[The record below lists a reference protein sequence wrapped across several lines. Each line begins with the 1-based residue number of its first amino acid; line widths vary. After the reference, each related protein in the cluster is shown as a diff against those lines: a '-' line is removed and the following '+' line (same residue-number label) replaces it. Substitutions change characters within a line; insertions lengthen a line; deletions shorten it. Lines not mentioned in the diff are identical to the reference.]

1 MDKKKVVWKI
11 RLRPDGTW
19 ENVYGEPDTFY
30 EMDPEGLVRY
40 TQEKRLMEAKLKEY
54 AMLQEFK
61 DELIDLAMEA
71 RGFEEANEIINRI
84 KNDGPRDPTS
94 V

>member
-1 MDKKKVVWKI
+1 MNKKVVWKI

-30 EMDPEGLVRY
+30 EMDGHGLARY
-40 TQEKRLMEAKLKEY
+40 TQEKRMLDAKLREY
-54 AMLQEFK
+54 NELQELK
-61 DELIDLAMEA
+61 DELIDLAMQA
-71 RGFEEANEIINRI
+71 RGFDEANEVINRI
-84 KNDGPRDPTS
+84 KNDGPRNPES

>member
-1 MDKKKVVWKI
+1 MNKKVVWKI

-19 ENVYGEPDTFY
+19 ENIY
-30 EMDPEGLVRY
+30 EDDSIKINR
-40 TQEKRLMEAKLKEY
+40 LKEY
-54 AMLQEFK
+54 TLLQEVK

-71 RGFEEANEIINRI
+71 RGFDEANEVINRI
-84 KNDGPRDPTS
+84 KNDGPRNPES

>member
-1 MDKKKVVWKI
+1 MNKKVVWKI

-19 ENVYGEPDTFY
+19 ENVYGD
-30 EMDPEGLVRY
+30 DSVKINR
-40 TQEKRLMEAKLKEY
+40 LKEY
-54 AMLQEFK
+54 NLLLQFK

-71 RGFEEANEIINRI
+71 RGFDEANEVINRI
-84 KNDGPRDPTS
+84 KNDGPRNPES